1 MSKPNNAAVRLSRV
15 ATALPRS
22 TKQIITILVDFISL
36 FFAVWGAYCLRLGY
50 WYEPSAEQF
59 ALFLLAPVI
68 AAPIF
73 VINGL
78 YRSVIRYVGEQAL
91 VAIVKSMGIATLL
104 WTGVAFMTEMRGLEG
119 VPRSVPVLY
128 FMLATSFVAATRFGA
143 RWLLWLPLRK
153 RFGNE
158 QILIFGAGQAGHQLA
173 TSLLQGD
180 KLFPAAFVDDNPSL
194 VGKDL
199 GGLRVHSVNQLP
211 WLIEHYEV
219 SSVIVCLPDVSSER
233 RREVVELLEQH
244 RLKVRI
250 LPGLSDIVSG
260 RNLVSLVREVDVG
273 DLLGR
278 DPIAA
283 DPALL
288 HKCITGKVVLVTGA
302 GGSIGSELSHQIA
315 ALSPKQLIL
324 LDHSEPALYQVHRKV
339 EGLNACPVVPCLGS
353 VADADLIRHVFKTY
367 HVQTVYHAAAHK
379 HVPLVESNISEG
391 VKNNILGTQNVAQA
405 AAEFGSETF
414 VLISTDKAVRPT
426 NVMGST
432 KRWAELAIQQ
442 VARSQ
447 GNTTIFCAVRFGNV
461 LGSSG
466 SVIPLFKEQIQK
478 GGPITVTHPEINRFF
493 MSIHEAVELVIQA
506 GSMAQ
511 GGEVFLLD
519 MGESV
524 KIVDLA
530 KKMISLAGLT
540 EKTADGKGDI
550 EIQFT
555 GLRPGEKLYEELL
568 IDDAGAEKTAHPKI
582 MRAHE
587 AGLSED
593 QWGQVFSTL
602 FERLNA
608 DQEISAKK
616 LLLDVANNQTDF
628 HLQEAGHVSQ

>member
-1 MSKPNNAAVRLSRV
+1 MSKSNNAAVRLSRV

-22 TKQIITILVDFISL
+22 TKQIITIAVDFISL

-50 WYEPSAEQF
+50 WYEPSVEQF

-91 VAIVKSMGIATLL
+91 LAIVKSMGIATLL

-119 VPRSVPVLY
+119 VPRSVPLLY

-153 RFGNE
+153 RFANE
-158 QILIFGAGQAGHQLA
+158 QILIYGAGQAGHQLA

-219 SSVIVCLPDVSSER
+219 SSVIVCLPDVSSEK

-288 HKCITGKVVLVTGA
+288 HKCITGKVVLVTGS

-324 LDHSEPALYQVHRKV
+324 LDHSEPSLYQVHRKV

-447 GNTTIFCAVRFGNV
+447 GNKTIFCAVRFGNV

-568 IDDAGAEKTAHPKI
+568 IDSAGAEKTAHPKI
-582 MRAHE
+582 MKAYDSVFPGISFLNVQKE
-587 AGLSED
+587 LAVLLQE
-593 QWGQVFSTL
+593 GQSDKA
-602 FERLNA
+602 R
-608 DQEISAKK
+608 
-616 LLLDVANNQTDF
+616 LLLLKVANDIN
-628 HLQEAGHVSQ
+628 G

>member
-1 MSKPNNAAVRLSRV
+1 MSKPNNAALRMSRI

-22 TKQIITILVDFISL
+22 TKQIITIVVDFLSL
-36 FFAVWGAYCLRLGY
+36 FFAGWGAYCLRLGY

-91 VAIVKSMGIATLL
+91 LAIVKSMGIATLL

-119 VPRSVPVLY
+119 VPRSVPLLY
-128 FMLATSFVAATRFGA
+128 FMLATGFVAATRFGA

-153 RFGNE
+153 RFSNE
-158 QILIFGAGQAGHQLA
+158 QILIYGAGQAGHQLA

-180 KLFPAAFVDDNPSL
+180 KLFPAAFVDDNPNM

-219 SSVIVCLPDVSSER
+219 SSVIVCLPDVSSEK

-283 DPALL
+283 DPELL

-302 GGSIGSELSHQIA
+302 GGSIGSELCHQIA

-339 EGLNACPVVPCLGS
+339 EGLNTCPVVPCLGS
-353 VADADLIRHVFKTY
+353 VADAALVQYVFQT
-367 HVQTVYHAAAHK
+367 HGIQTVYHAAAHK

-391 VKNNILGTQNVAQA
+391 VRNNILGTQNVAKA
-405 AAEFGSETF
+405 AAEFGAETF

-442 VARSQ
+442 VALEQQ
-447 GNTTIFCAVRFGNV
+447 GNSGKTIFCAVRFGNV

-568 IDDAGAEKTAHPKI
+568 IDSAGAEKTAHPKI
-582 MRAHE
+582 MKAYDSELHE
-587 AGLSED
+587 
-593 QWGQVFSTL
+593 FSFLDLQGELAALLQKEQIDKART
-602 FERLNA
+602 
-608 DQEISAKK
+608 
-616 LLLDVANNQTDF
+616 LLLKVANNCN
-628 HLQEAGHVSQ
+628 E

>member
-1 MSKPNNAAVRLSRV
+1 MSKPNNAAVRMSRV

-22 TKQIITILVDFISL
+22 TKQIITIVVDFICL

-50 WYEPSAEQF
+50 WYEPSIEQF

-78 YRSVIRYVGEQAL
+78 YRSVIRYVGERAL
-91 VAIVKSMGIATLL
+91 LAIVKSMGIATLL

-119 VPRSVPVLY
+119 VPRSVPLLY
-128 FMLATSFVAATRFGA
+128 FMLATGFVAATRFGA

-153 RFGNE
+153 RYGNE
-158 QILIFGAGQAGHQLA
+158 QILIYGAGQAGHQLA

-180 KLFPAAFVDDNPSL
+180 KLFPAAFVDDNPNL

-219 SSVIVCLPDVSSER
+219 SSVIVCLPDVSSEK
-233 RREVVELLEQH
+233 RREVVELLEHH

-278 DPIAA
+278 DPVAA

-315 ALSPKQLIL
+315 VLSPKQLIL

-367 HVQTVYHAAAHK
+367 HIQTVYHAAAHK

-391 VKNNILGTQNVAQA
+391 VKNNIVGTQNVAQA
-405 AAEFGSETF
+405 AAAFGSQTF

-447 GNTTIFCAVRFGNV
+447 GNKTIFCAVRFGNV

-466 SVIPLFKEQIQK
+466 SVIPLFKEQIQR

-519 MGESV
+519 MGDSV

-530 KKMISLAGLT
+530 KKMINLAGLT
-540 EKTADGKGDI
+540 EKQADGKGDI

-568 IDDAGAEKTAHPKI
+568 IDSAGAEKTSHPKI
-582 MRAHE
+582 MKAYDSE
-587 AGLSED
+587 LSETEFLGF
-593 QWGQVFSTL
+593 QNHLSML
-602 FERLNA
+602 L
-608 DQEISAKK
+608 KK
-616 LLLDVANNQTDF
+616 GPIEDVRSFLTKVAN
-628 HLQEAGHVSQ
+628 G